1 MRFAVLVPLFAA
13 ALTASNPDWI
23 TVLGGTIE
31 RDASGAVTAV
41 SLRGTWVN
49 DAELLELTRLP
60 ALRRLDLS
68 HTRISDEG
76 LLHLK
81 PCKNIEHLDLFYAE
95 QISDQG
101 MNAIKEWR
109 GLKHLNA
116 RGTRIADGTL
126 AVISKLTA
134 LESLDL
140 ANTAITD
147 TGLDHLVS
155 LTRLKHLSLGRSR
168 LSETATSV
176 VRLLNTLESLDLSGP
191 RAVNRNQRSSA
202 GNLPPETV
210 DAIAGLSGLRAL
222 KLGHLPV
229 DAPPLRVLAAR
240 LPRLE
245 KLGLESCAKVN
256 DAALKE
262 LEAAKSLRYLDV
274 QETAVTPRGVAALRA
289 FSPNLAILGP

>member
-1 MRFAVLVPLFAA
+1 MIGILLLAA
-13 ALTASNPDWI
+13 SLLTAAEPDWI
-23 TVLGGTIE
+23 RALNGSVE
-31 RDASGAVTAV
+31 RDAEGAIVAV
-41 SLRGTWVN
+41 NLRGTWVN
-49 DAELLELTRLP
+49 DAEMLELTRLP
-60 ALRRLDLS
+60 KLRRLDLS

-81 PCKNIEHLDLFYAE
+81 PCQSIERLDLFYAE

-101 MNAIKEWR
+101 MNAIKEWKN
-109 GLKHLNA
+109 LKHLDL
-116 RGTRIADGTL
+116 RGTRVADGTL
-126 AVISKLTA
+126 AIISRLTS

-147 TGLDHLVS
+147 NGLDHLVS
-155 LTRLKHLSLGRSR
+155 LTKLKHLALGRSR
-168 LSETATSV
+168 LSETAASV

-191 RAVNRNQRSSA
+191 RAANRNQRSSA

-210 DAIAGLSGLRAL
+210 DAIAELSQLRVL

-229 DAPPLRVLAAR
+229 DATALRVFATK

-245 KLGLESCAKVN
+245 KLGLEACAKVN

-262 LEAAKSLRYLDV
+262 LEAAKNLRYLDV
-274 QETAVTPRGVAALRA
+274 QDTAATPAGVAELQAKNPR
-289 FSPNLAILGP
+289 LAILSGN